1 MHFVDVTYSQKG
13 LKIIDKD
20 SILTLPYLKGS
31 FIDICNNNINF
42 WSTEIDRNSDT
53 SHIWLNI
60 CAKHENPNI
69 VIRNFPFLSDASV
82 SHELIQ
88 GTNKPRYYTPD
99 FDYST
104 LNNNYLTI
112 SNVTIMKDDVEY
124 VTSKVYEFNLDEEI
138 IFEWSLID
146 YIEELGF
153 TLESAEVH
161 RGPTGLFNMRD
172 DHFVCN
178 AISKIPKNNLND
190 ERFKEGNYLVSER
203 KDGFIFVIDKDT
215 KHIVWYINGKEL
227 NYHSS
232 HYPHMIPLG
241 LEGAGNILFYNNGL
255 MTTETSSIIEFN
267 PLTKDIV
274 FEYESKEIKSAFRGS
289 VQKTIDGTYLIC
301 ASEKGNLVEVDK
313 DKNIINIILLADEE
327 YLSETQAT
335 RWNQANINRNVLNYY
350 RAERIPYE
358 WIDKIIPMYS
368 FLNEEKI
375 FEQIHMNNFSK
386 QEKDTTTIK
395 Y

>member
-1 MHFVDVTYSQKG
+1 
-13 LKIIDKD
+13 
-20 SILTLPYLKGS
+20 
-31 FIDICNNNINF
+31 
-42 WSTEIDRNSDT
+42 
-53 SHIWLNI
+53 
-60 CAKHENPNI
+60 
-69 VIRNFPFLSDASV
+69 
-82 SHELIQ
+82 
-88 GTNKPRYYTPD
+88 
-99 FDYST
+99 
-104 LNNNYLTI
+104 
-112 SNVTIMKDDVEY
+112 
-124 VTSKVYEFNLDEEI
+124 
-138 IFEWSLID
+138 
-146 YIEELGF
+146 
-153 TLESAEVH
+153 
-161 RGPTGLFNMRD
+161 
-172 DHFVCN
+172 
-178 AISKIPKNNLND
+178 
-190 ERFKEGNYLVSER
+190 
-203 KDGFIFVIDKDT
+203 
-215 KHIVWYINGKEL
+215 
-227 NYHSS
+227 
-232 HYPHMIPLG
+232 MIPLG

-313 DKNIINIILLADEE
+313 DKNILNIILLADEE

-386 QEKDTTTIK
+386 QEKDNTTIK